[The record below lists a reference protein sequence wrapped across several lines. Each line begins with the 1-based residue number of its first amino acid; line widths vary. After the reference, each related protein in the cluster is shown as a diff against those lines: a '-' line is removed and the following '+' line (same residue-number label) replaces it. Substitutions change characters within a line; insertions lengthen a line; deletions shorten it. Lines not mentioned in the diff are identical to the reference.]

1 MTIELITHDKKR
13 FLPLLLLAD
22 EQESMIDRYLERGD
36 LYVMHDDDGTPVAVA
51 VVTLEGE
58 GVCELKNL
66 AVKPEAQRQGI
77 GSRLLGY
84 LCRRYAKSCH
94 TLLVGTGD
102 TPQTTSFYR
111 QNGFTYSHA
120 VPDFFTAN
128 YDHPI
133 IENGILLRD
142 MLYFHKSLAPVKA
155 IIRDYRQADKPALM
169 ELIRLNIPDYFAP
182 EEAQDFSEYLDNKR
196 ELYYVALADQKIV
209 GCGGINLS
217 EDKTTAKISW
227 DILHPEYQG
236 QGIGTQLL
244 KHRIK
249 QMEAF
254 PGIREITV
262 RTSQMAYRFY
272 EKQGFVLKATE
283 KDYWAKGYDLYAMEY
298 AGNAGHPTV
307 QKHALRPAMPEDLP
321 AICALF
327 RDTILTVNL
336 QDYTPE
342 EVADWA
348 SCGDDIARW
357 HTLFSTL
364 HFLVAMDSA
373 GNLTGYAS
381 LRDDGYLHSLFVH
394 KDHQGEGIA
403 SALLS
408 AMEDYA
414 RRHGIPEI
422 TSEVSLTARPFFE
435 RRGYQVVKAQ
445 KARARRLYLTN
456 FVMSK
461 SLHP

>member
-1 MTIELITHDKKR
+1 MTIELIAHDKKR

-36 LYVMHDDDGTPVAVA
+36 LYVMHDDDGTPVAVT

-94 TLLVGTGD
+94 VMLVGTGNS
-102 TPQTTSFYR
+102 PQTTSFYR

-142 MLYFHKSLAPVKA
+142 MLYFRKPLAS
-155 IIRDYRQADKPALM
+155 PASC
-169 ELIRLNIPDYFAP
+169 I
-182 EEAQDFSEYLDNKR
+182 
-196 ELYYVALADQKIV
+196 
-209 GCGGINLS
+209 
-217 EDKTTAKISW
+217 
-227 DILHPEYQG
+227 
-236 QGIGTQLL
+236 
-244 KHRIK
+244 
-249 QMEAF
+249 
-254 PGIREITV
+254 
-262 RTSQMAYRFY
+262 
-272 EKQGFVLKATE
+272 
-283 KDYWAKGYDLYAMEY
+283 
-298 AGNAGHPTV
+298 
-307 QKHALRPAMPEDLP
+307 LRPAVPEDLP

-336 QDYTPE
+336 RDYTPE

-348 SCGDDIARW
+348 SCGEDIARW

-364 HFLVAMDSA
+364 HFLVAVDSA

-435 RRGYQVVKAQ
+435 RRGYQVMKAQ
-445 KARARRLYLTN
+445 KARARHLYLTN

>member
-1 MTIELITHDKKR
+1 MTIELIAHDKKR

-36 LYVMHDDDGTPVAVA
+36 LYVMHNDDSTPVAVA

-66 AVKPEAQRQGI
+66 AVKPEAHRQGI
-77 GSRLLGY
+77 GTRLLGY
-84 LCRRYAKSCH
+84 LCRRHAKSCH
-94 TLLVGTGD
+94 TMLVGTGD

-142 MLYFHKSLAPVKA
+142 MLYFRKPLVPVKTT
-155 IIRDYRQADKPALM
+155 IRDYRQADKPALM

-182 EEAQDFSEYLDNKR
+182 EEAQDFSDYLDNKR

-217 EDKTTAKISW
+217 EDKTTGKISW

-254 PGIREITV
+254 PGIQKITV

-298 AGNAGHPTV
+298 AGNAGHQTV
-307 QKHALRPAMPEDLP
+307 QKHALRPATVEITPRRKLP
-321 AICALF
+321 TGHPAATTSPAGTRSSPPSISSWQWTA
-327 RDTILTVNL
+327 RETSPV
-336 QDYTPE
+336 TPPF
-342 EVADWA
+342 VTTATCTPSSCTKTTRAKA
-348 SCGDDIARW
+348 SPLPSSPPWRTTPA
-357 HTLFSTL
+357 
-364 HFLVAMDSA
+364 AA
-373 GNLTGYAS
+373 
-381 LRDDGYLHSLFVH
+381 
-394 KDHQGEGIA
+394 A
-403 SALLS
+403 SAPSPPKS
-408 AMEDYA
+408 ASPPA
-414 RRHGIPEI
+414 PSSSGAA
-422 TSEVSLTARPFFE
+422 T
-435 RRGYQVVKAQ
+435 
-445 KARARRLYLTN
+445 
-456 FVMSK
+456 K
-461 SLHP
+461 S